1 MYKKVEVFRR
11 VTFLWN
17 VRIFVR
23 CEKINYLLNKFENK
37 SEQKANCKMY
47 FIITQGNQL
56 PKCLQGNVLLPVS
69 AEFQVNH
76 WQLTYLTGLTR
87 SALSIL

>member
-47 FIITQGNQL
+47 FIIT
-56 PKCLQGNVLLPVS
+56 
-69 AEFQVNH
+69 
-76 WQLTYLTGLTR
+76 
-87 SALSIL
+87 